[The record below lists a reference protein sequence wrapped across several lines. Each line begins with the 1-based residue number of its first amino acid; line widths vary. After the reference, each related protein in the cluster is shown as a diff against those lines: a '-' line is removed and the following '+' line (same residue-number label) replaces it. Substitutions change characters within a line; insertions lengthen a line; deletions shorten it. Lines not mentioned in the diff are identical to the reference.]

1 MVTIMQFTGNSAWF
15 QSKEAEVAAHTKRGR
30 KRAVVDKERREL
42 AKKVLLVAHDRLGS
56 WERVAQ
62 FYGLSKAAAYR
73 IANDKDYRPSK
84 AMLNSIIETSVP
96 MARRVWVD
104 PCPDCGSVHHARCNG
119 NGGTAVVLAA
129 GETVR
134 RPTRRK
140 RPVVRRPWMGVEL
153 SAAMDAAGMSD
164 ATVRWLVTRHIYEQE
179 LAGKAGREGGV

>member
-1 MVTIMQFTGNSAWF
+1 MQPSDNSAWF
-15 QSKEAEVAAHTKRGR
+15 RDKETEIAAHPKRGR

-96 MARRVWVD
+96 MARRMWVD

>member
-1 MVTIMQFTGNSAWF
+1 MQSIDNSTWF
-15 QSKEAEVAAHTKRGR
+15 QDKEAEIAAHPKRGR
-30 KRAVVDKERREL
+30 KRAVVNKERREL
-42 AKKVLLVAHDRLGS
+42 AKKALTVAHDRLGS

-84 AMLNSIIETSVP
+84 AMLSSIIETGVP

-140 RPVVRRPWMGVEL
+140 RPVVRRPWMGTEL
-153 SAAMDAAGMSD
+153 SAAMDVAGVTDEDVRRLVAA
-164 ATVRWLVTRHIYEQE
+164 T
-179 LAGKAGREGGV
+179 LAGSVPEVLP

>member
-1 MVTIMQFTGNSAWF
+1 MTPSSAID
-15 QSKEAEVAAHTKRGR
+15 ATKRGR
-30 KRAVVDKERREL
+30 KRKPLDKGALAVARQTVD
-42 AKKVLLVAHDRLGS
+42 AAHRTLRTWDAVG
-56 WERVAQ
+56 AH
-62 FYGLSKAAAYR
+62 YGISKAAAHR
-73 IANDKDYRPSK
+73 LANDPTYRPSQ
-84 AMLNSIIETSVP
+84 AIVDRIWSTPIPQPPLVP
-96 MARRVWVD
+96 VP

-119 NGGTAVVLAA
+119 NGGTAIVLAA

-153 SAAMDAAGMSD
+153 SSAMDAAGMSD

>member
-1 MVTIMQFTGNSAWF
+1 MLSDIAKNT
-15 QSKEAEVAAHTKRGR
+15 SKPGR
-30 KRAVVDKERREL
+30 KRKPLDAHRLLAARLTVDNGHRTLRTWDAV
-42 AKKVLLVAHDRLGS
+42 ATH
-56 WERVAQ
+56 
-62 FYGLSKAAAYR
+62 YGISKAAAHR
-73 IANDKDYRPSK
+73 LANDTNYRPSQATIDK
-84 AMLNSIIETSVP
+84 VLAAPQPQPSLIPVP
-96 MARRVWVD
+96 S
-104 PCPDCGSVHHARCNG
+104 CHDCGSVHHARCNG

-153 SAAMDAAGMSD
+153 SSAMDAAGMSD